1 MGLNDWLAI
10 IGAIGGSSTLT
21 WAVAFWVNRKTN
33 ARKED
38 ASADSM
44 ENENERKQVDWLED
58 RVAQRDAKIDALYV
72 ELRKEQSDKLMWI
85 HKCHELELLLKD
97 AEHSRCDRPDN
108 DCNRRIPPRRGTL
121 KEKEENKNGERK

>member
-21 WAVAFWVNRKTN
+21 WAVTFWVNRKTN

-58 RVAQRDAKIDALYV
+58 RIAQRDTKIDGLYV
-72 ELRKEQSDKLMWI
+72 ELRNEQNDKLTWI
-85 HKCHELELLLKD
+85 HKCHELELQLKD
-97 AEHSRCDRPDN
+97 AEHNRCDRPDN
-108 DCNRRIPPRRGTL
+108 ECSRRIPPRRVTL
-121 KEKEENKNGERK
+121 IKDKEEKK